1 MPSYLDLGL
10 LGVVAVSALLA
21 MLRGFA
27 REVMAILS
35 WGVAAAAAVYLYPML
50 VPKLAEASSPIFIAK
65 EQLRPYVA
73 GAAIFFVALI
83 LVSIITIRIS
93 SAILD
98 SKIGPLDRALG
109 FAFGALRGLL
119 LCAIAFIFFNW
130 LVPETGVAGAD
141 SSTGLR
147 SQWFANSRSLP
158 LLKATSEKLLEQLPD
173 DPDGLLAKFKKHKP
187 GAGEDAPPPET
198 DQEPKAAP
206 ATTSPPAPSS
216 RPTPPTRPKAEAVP
230 AAPAATDDKR
240 KLDSLLKGAH

>member
-21 MLRGFA
+21 MLRGFT

-35 WGVAAAAAVYLYPML
+35 WGVAAAAAIYFYPML
-50 VPKLAEASSPIFIAK
+50 VPKLADATSPIFISK
-65 EQLRPYVA
+65 EALRPYIA
-73 GAAIFFVALI
+73 GAAIFFLALI
-83 LVSIITIRIS
+83 LVSIVTIRIS

-130 LVPETGVAGAD
+130 LAPEATGANAD
-141 SSTGLR
+141 SSSSLR
-147 SQWFANSRSLP
+147 NQWLANSRGLP
-158 LLKATSEKLLEQLPD
+158 LLKATSDQLLALLPD
-173 DPDGLLAKFKKHKP
+173 DPDGILAKLKKHKP
-187 GAGEDAPPPET
+187 GGGEDAPPPET

-206 ATTSPPAPSS
+206 ATPSPPAP
-216 RPTPPTRPKAEAVP
+216 PVRPKAQLAP
-230 AAPAATDDKR
+230 AAPAAAAAPDDKH
-240 KLDSLLKGAH
+240 KLDSLVKGAR